1 MKGII
6 LSEFVEYIEQQLGE
20 ATAQN
25 IIDKSDV
32 KSEGAY
38 SRVGM
43 YDYEELIALLNQAV
57 IETQTEA
64 NVLLEGFSNHLFVV
78 FKRDY
83 SVFFEG
89 VASAAEML
97 SQIDNHIHVE
107 VKKLYPDAELPVFDY
122 VREGTKMTLNYSS
135 PRPLASVAR
144 SLLGACL
151 KYFGDEET
159 LVSAEIAPDKKSAS
173 FEIKTLN

>member
-89 VASAAEML
+89 VESAAEML
-97 SQIDNHIHVE
+97 SQLITI
-107 VKKLYPDAELPVFDY
+107 F
-122 VREGTKMTLNYSS
+122 M
-135 PRPLASVAR
+135 
-144 SLLGACL
+144 L
-151 KYFGDEET
+151 K
-159 LVSAEIAPDKKSAS
+159 
-173 FEIKTLN
+173 